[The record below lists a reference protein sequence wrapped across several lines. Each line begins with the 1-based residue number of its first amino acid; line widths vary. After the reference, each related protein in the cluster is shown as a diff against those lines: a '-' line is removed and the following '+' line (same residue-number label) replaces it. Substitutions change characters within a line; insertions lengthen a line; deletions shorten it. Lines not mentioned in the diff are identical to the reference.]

1 MSWLRD
7 ADPSDPEVAALH
19 AADLAD
25 AGMVRDYTRV
35 FAHRPAVYAAWAG
48 LNGAVKASMDL
59 RTYELAT
66 VAAARRLRSSYC
78 CLAHGR
84 VLLTRGLLDEEG
96 LRCAVLDEPTD
107 QLSERDRAVMAL
119 ADAVAAG
126 AADMTEDDLAPLR
139 AHGMAD
145 DEILSVVLAA
155 AARCFFSTVL
165 DATGA
170 QADAD
175 FLRLPARLR
184 DVLVVGRPIA
194 GDGEVGPPH

>member
-1 MSWLRD
+1 MAWISGPDEAEPDVQALFE
-7 ADPSDPEVAALH
+7 ADREAL
-19 AADLAD
+19 
-25 AGMVRDYTRV
+25 GFVREYTRV
-35 FAHRPAVYAAWAG
+35 FAHRPAVYAAWAQ

-78 CLAHGR
+78 CLAHGQVMLR
-84 VLLTRGLLDEEG
+84 RGMLDADG
-96 LRCAVLDEPTD
+96 LRCAVADEPTD

-126 AADMTEDDLAPLR
+126 AADMTDEHLAPLR
-139 AHGMAD
+139 ALGVPD

-165 DATGA
+165 DAVGA
-170 QADAD
+170 QPDRD
-175 FLRLPARLR
+175 FLELPDAVRR
-184 DVLVVGRPIA
+184 ALVVGRPIA
-194 GDGEVGPPH
+194 GEVAPPA